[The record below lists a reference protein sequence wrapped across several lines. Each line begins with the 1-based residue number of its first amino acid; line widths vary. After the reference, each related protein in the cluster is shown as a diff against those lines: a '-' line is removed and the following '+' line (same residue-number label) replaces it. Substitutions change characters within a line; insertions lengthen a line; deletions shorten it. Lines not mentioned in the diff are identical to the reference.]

1 MTRSIAKH
9 PFTLICGLSVTLMSC
24 TAAPAQRGERPTRFL
39 SVQPIQVCNSFGIF
53 CADLALFKA
62 ETQKIWSQADM
73 QVDFLEPVQLNATRF
88 LTIDSSDEFAE
99 LSFSGGLGAFGRH
112 PLSTR
117 TSGPINMWFVETI
130 STGIFDA
137 FGLAWIDQ
145 NGILISDDI
154 LDFNNGI
161 GRLDTVAHEISHN
174 LGLTHSNF
182 GAGPAT
188 NLMSDG
194 SVRNVPSSLG
204 DITPNGARLSQLNGD
219 QADFARGSSL
229 VTSDPG
235 SFGGG
240 ETGPP
245 PSFPPFQD
253 VISTRVSAPLAAADG
268 ADLADS
274 QPSLSPPQLADEFSM
289 AMAALPAEVSPVANR
304 SEPVA
309 APFNA
314 VKATRPQ
321 GYQQVPNGPAMSLMS
336 AVILAGFLKLQN
348 RRHS

>member
-1 MTRSIAKH
+1 MTWSIIKN
-9 PFTLICGLSVTLMSC
+9 PLTLICGLSVALVSC
-24 TAAPAQRGERPTRFL
+24 TAAPAQRGERPRQFL

-53 CADLALFKA
+53 CADLALFED
-62 ETQKIWSQADM
+62 ETQKIWSQVDIE
-73 QVDFLEPVQLNATRF
+73 VDFLEPVQLNATRF

-99 LSFSGGLGAFGRH
+99 LSFSGGVGAFGRH

-130 STGIFDA
+130 STGLFDA

-161 GRLDTVAHEISHN
+161 GRLDTVAHEIGHN

-194 SVRNVPSSLG
+194 SVRNVPSSSG
-204 DITPNGARLSQLNGD
+204 DITPDGARLSQLNGD

-240 ETGPP
+240 ETSPP
-245 PSFPPFQD
+245 PPFPPFLD
-253 VISTRVSAPLAAADG
+253 AMSISDSAPLATAARTG
-268 ADLADS
+268 LADS
-274 QPSLSPPQLADEFSM
+274 QPSLPPPQLADEYSM
-289 AMAALPAEVSPVANR
+289 AMASPPAEVSPAADR

-314 VKATRPQ
+314 VQATRPQ
-321 GYQQVPNGPAMSLMS
+321 GYQQVPNGPAMSFIS
-336 AVILAGFLKLQN
+336 AVILAGFLRLQN
-348 RRHS
+348 RRHC